1 MQLILDINNDSLANK
16 IIKILDAFK
25 DDGVKIQ
32 KPKTK
37 NQKPKTKIDDQY
49 IKEHWREL
57 GMNTHSADLDD
68 DERLYDAAARFYNE
82 CAKQS
87 QTNQA
92 GQSSPEKGLA
102 TTLEPNYTG

>member
-1 MQLILDINNDSLANK
+1 MQLIVDIKNDSLADK

-32 KPKTK
+32 KPEIGH
-37 NQKPKTKIDDQY
+37 QEPDVELDDQY

-68 DERLYDAAARFYNE
+68 DKRLYEAAARFYNE
-82 CAKQS
+82 KYS
-87 QTNQA
+87 D
-92 GQSSPEKGLA
+92 
-102 TTLEPNYTG
+102 